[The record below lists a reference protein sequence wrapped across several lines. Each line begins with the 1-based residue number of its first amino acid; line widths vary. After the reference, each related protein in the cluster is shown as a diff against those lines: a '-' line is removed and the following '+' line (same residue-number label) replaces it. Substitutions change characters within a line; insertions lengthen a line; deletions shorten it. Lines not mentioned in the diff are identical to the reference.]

1 MNGSEEKPLM
11 RAVDDAGAGFRD
23 GRSAEDAD
31 ASALHAAKPSRDSR
45 SSKGADGGRAEAGHR
60 IIVARRV
67 TLSLV
72 FVAVVA
78 SLAFDCGLGTPSTFG
93 VGQFFLLCPLGGLEA
108 MIADR
113 SFIPVAAISVAVVC
127 ALALLFG
134 RAWCAWG
141 CPAPAI
147 RRFFKRDP
155 EAAKPS
161 EKHVP
166 VLDSH
171 SQQNG
176 GACGGLATS
185 AVAEEEACDGEAFSP
200 SGKSGCAAV
209 AQARTFATG
218 LRHVGRDT
226 RTWALVIVLVVTF
239 VAGLP
244 LFCLVCPIGLTF
256 GSVASLWHLFVDKQV
271 TISVVVF
278 PAALAI
284 ELVLY
289 RKWCMNLCPI
299 AGLLGIFGQ
308 FAVLFR
314 PKVAAQSCLACAGKN
329 CAECLKACPEH
340 IDLHA
345 PDAEL
350 QLGECTRCGE
360 CARACPTKSISMK

>member
-1 MNGSEEKPLM
+1 M
-11 RAVDDAGAGFRD
+11 
-23 GRSAEDAD
+23 
-31 ASALHAAKPSRDSR
+31 
-45 SSKGADGGRAEAGHR
+45 
-60 IIVARRV
+60 VARRV

-72 FVAVVA
+72 FVAVIA

-113 SFIPVAAISVAVVC
+113 SFIPVAAISMAVVC
-127 ALALLFG
+127 VLALLFG

-141 CPAPAI
+141 CPAPVI

-161 EKHVP
+161 EK
-166 VLDSH
+166 
-171 SQQNG
+171 
-176 GACGGLATS
+176 
-185 AVAEEEACDGEAFSP
+185 
-200 SGKSGCAAV
+200 SGCAAV
-209 AQARTFATG
+209 AQARTFAAS
-218 LRHVGRDT
+218 LRRIGRDT
-226 RTWALVIVLVVTF
+226 RTWALVIVLVATF

-271 TISVVVF
+271 TMSVVVF
-278 PAALAI
+278 PVALAI

-308 FAVLFR
+308 FAPLFR
-314 PKVAAQSCLACAGKN
+314 PKVAVQSCLACAGKN

-345 PDAEL
+345 ADAQL

-360 CARACPTKSISMK
+360 CVRACPTKSISMK

>member
-1 MNGSEEKPLM
+1 MSGSEKELPK
-11 RAVDDAGAGFRD
+11 RAGVGECVESRNELQEGDCAAC
-23 GRSAEDAD
+23 AD
-31 ASALHAAKPSRDSR
+31 ASSKASPSSDSHGAKGRGGSRVSV
-45 SSKGADGGRAEAGHR
+45 GHR
-60 IIVARRV
+60 IITARRV
-67 TLSLV
+67 TLSVV
-72 FVAVVA
+72 FVAVIA

-113 SFIPVAAISVAVVC
+113 SFIPVAAISMAVVC
-127 ALALLFG
+127 VLALLFG

-141 CPAPAI
+141 CPAPVV
-147 RRFFKRDP
+147 RRFFRRDP
-155 EAAKPS
+155 EAAK
-161 EKHVP
+161 
-166 VLDSH
+166 
-171 SQQNG
+171 
-176 GACGGLATS
+176 
-185 AVAEEEACDGEAFSP
+185 P

-209 AQARTFATG
+209 AQARTFAAS
-218 LRHVGRDT
+218 LRRIGRDT
-226 RTWALVIVLVVTF
+226 RTWALVIVLVATF

-271 TISVVVF
+271 TMSVVVF
-278 PAALAI
+278 PAALVI

-308 FAVLFR
+308 FAPLFR

-345 PDAEL
+345 SDAQL

-360 CARACPTKSISMK
+360 CVRACPTKSISMK

>member
-1 MNGSEEKPLM
+1 MSGSEKELPK
-11 RAVDDAGAGFRD
+11 RAGVDEGAESRNEFQEGD
-23 GRSAEDAD
+23 CASCAEVSSQ
-31 ASALHAAKPSRDSR
+31 ASPSRNSH
-45 SSKGADGGRAEAGHR
+45 GANGRVGNRVSAGHR
-60 IIVARRV
+60 IMVARRV

-72 FVAVVA
+72 FVAVIS

-113 SFIPVAAISVAVVC
+113 SFIPVAAISMAVVC
-127 ALALLFG
+127 VLALLFG

-141 CPAPAI
+141 CPAPVI

-155 EAAKPS
+155 EAAKSS
-161 EKHVP
+161 E
-166 VLDSH
+166 
-171 SQQNG
+171 
-176 GACGGLATS
+176 
-185 AVAEEEACDGEAFSP
+185 
-200 SGKSGCAAV
+200 KSGCTAV
-209 AQARTFATG
+209 AQVRTFAVS
-218 LRHVGRDT
+218 LRYIGRDT
-226 RTWALVIVLVVTF
+226 RTWALVIVLIATF

-271 TISVVVF
+271 AMSVVVF

-289 RKWCMNLCPI
+289 RRWCMNLCPI

-308 FAVLFR
+308 FAPLFR
-314 PKVAAQSCLACAGKN
+314 PKVAVQSCLACAGKN

-345 PDAEL
+345 SDAQL

-360 CARACPTKSISMK
+360 CVRACPTKSISMK

>member
-1 MNGSEEKPLM
+1 MSGEAEKKSA
-11 RAVDDAGAGFRD
+11 RGGAAR
-23 GRSAEDAD
+23 AEDC
-31 ASALHAAKPSRDSR
+31 R
-45 SSKGADGGRAEAGHR
+45 GGRAAVVPSALGDGSSYGGGLKHDASR
-60 IIVARRV
+60 KAKGSSRSKVLTARRV

-113 SFIPVAAISVAVVC
+113 SFIPVAALSMAVVC
-127 ALALLFG
+127 VLALLFG

-141 CPAPAI
+141 CPAPVI

-155 EAAKPS
+155 QPA
-161 EKHVP
+161 
-166 VLDSH
+166 
-171 SQQNG
+171 Q
-176 GACGGLATS
+176 
-185 AVAEEEACDGEAFSP
+185 P
-200 SGKSGCAAV
+200 SGGHSCAAV
-209 AQARTFATG
+209 AQARTLAG
-218 LRHVGRDT
+218 SVRHIGRDT
-226 RTWALVIVLVVTF
+226 RTWALVVVLVATF

-271 TISVVVF
+271 TASVVVF
-278 PAALAI
+278 PAALAV

-308 FAVLFR
+308 FAMLFR
-314 PKVAAQSCLACAGKN
+314 PKVSAGSCLACAGKH
-329 CAECLKACPEH
+329 CAECVKACPEH

-345 PDAEL
+345 ADTAV

-360 CARACPTKSISMK
+360 CVRACPTKSISMK

>member
-1 MNGSEEKPLM
+1 MSESEKELPKRAGVDEGAESRNEFQEGDCASCAEVSSQASPSSDPHGAKGRVGS
-11 RAVDDAGAGFRD
+11 
-23 GRSAEDAD
+23 
-31 ASALHAAKPSRDSR
+31 
-45 SSKGADGGRAEAGHR
+45 R
-60 IIVARRV
+60 ISVGYRFIVARRV
-67 TLSLV
+67 TLSVV
-72 FVAVVA
+72 FVAVIA

-113 SFIPVAAISVAVVC
+113 SFIPVAAISMAVVC
-127 ALALLFG
+127 VLALLFG

-141 CPAPAI
+141 CPAPVI

-155 EAAKPS
+155 EAAKSS
-161 EKHVP
+161 E
-166 VLDSH
+166 
-171 SQQNG
+171 
-176 GACGGLATS
+176 
-185 AVAEEEACDGEAFSP
+185 
-200 SGKSGCAAV
+200 KSGCTAV
-209 AQARTFATG
+209 AQARTFAVS
-218 LRHVGRDT
+218 LRYIGRDT
-226 RTWALVIVLVVTF
+226 RTWALVIVLIATF

-271 TISVVVF
+271 TMSVVVF

-308 FAVLFR
+308 FAPLFR
-314 PKVAAQSCLACAGKN
+314 PKVAVQSCLACAGKN

-345 PDAEL
+345 ADTQL

-360 CARACPTKSISMK
+360 CVRACPTKSISMK